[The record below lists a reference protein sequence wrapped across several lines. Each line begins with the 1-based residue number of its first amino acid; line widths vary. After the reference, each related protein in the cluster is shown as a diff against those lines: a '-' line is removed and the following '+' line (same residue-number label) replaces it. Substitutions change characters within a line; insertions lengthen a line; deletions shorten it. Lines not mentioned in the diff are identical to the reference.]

1 MEKHY
6 SVAIYPSEEVIAL
19 VKSMKEELAQEVGWF
34 HSKNSVGH
42 ITICE
47 FKTTAAAIEII
58 KNQLRIV
65 CNTLKPV
72 EVCLNEFDSYPN
84 GAFFISPNN
93 NSKKSLK
100 PIMKR
105 VQESLHKLNM
115 QKSDD
120 PHLSIARRLTPKKLE
135 RAKSLFI
142 LIDVHFLCDSIVLR
156 KFDKNIKQFFA
167 IDEFKFNDNPQP
179 EGIQGTLFG

>member
-19 VKSMKEELAQEVGWF
+19 VKSMKLGLAKEVGWF

-42 ITICE
+42 ITICQ
-47 FKTTAAAIEII
+47 FKATDTEIEII
-58 KNQLRIV
+58 KNQLSNV
-65 CNTLKPV
+65 CNTLEPID
-72 EVCLNEFDSYPN
+72 VCLNEFGYYPN
-84 GAFFISPNN
+84 GAFFISPDND
-93 NSKKSLK
+93 SKNSLK
-100 PIMKR
+100 PLMKK
-105 VQESLHKLNM
+105 VQDSLHNLNM

-142 LIDVHFLCDSIVLR
+142 LIDIHFLCESIVLR
-156 KFDKNIKQFFA
+156 KFDENIKQFFV
-167 IDEFKFNDNPQP
+167 IDEFKFKNNLQP
-179 EGIQGTLFG
+179 ALIQGTLF

>member
-6 SVAIYPSEEVIAL
+6 SVAIYPSEAVIAL
-19 VKSMKEELAQEVGWF
+19 VKSMKLGLAKEVGWF

-47 FKTTAAAIEII
+47 FKATDTTIEII
-58 KNQLRIV
+58 KHQLSSV

-72 EVCLNEFDSYPN
+72 EVCLNDFGSYPN
-84 GAFFISPNN
+84 GAFFISPDAA
-93 NSKKSLK
+93 SKSILK

-105 VQESLHKLNM
+105 VQESLHNLNM

-142 LIDVHFLCDSIVLR
+142 LIDVHFLCESIVLR
-156 KFDKNIKQFFA
+156 KFDENIKQFFV
-167 IDEFKFNDNPQP
+167 IDEFKFNNNPQP
-179 EGIQGTLFG
+179 EFIQGILF